1 MRDRDIAHTSI
12 VETIYMQS
20 PAIAPLGYSERM
32 GMATLCD
39 VNYYTIVVKRVEFVG
54 LVDAR
59 GTADGLVVLRWR
71 EDNAERR

>member
-12 VETIYMQS
+12 SEAIYTHSIVVER
-20 PAIAPLGYSERM
+20 LEYSHKTAMYALR
-32 GMATLCD
+32 A
-39 VNYYTIVVKRVEFVG
+39 VNYIAIVCKNVRFLG